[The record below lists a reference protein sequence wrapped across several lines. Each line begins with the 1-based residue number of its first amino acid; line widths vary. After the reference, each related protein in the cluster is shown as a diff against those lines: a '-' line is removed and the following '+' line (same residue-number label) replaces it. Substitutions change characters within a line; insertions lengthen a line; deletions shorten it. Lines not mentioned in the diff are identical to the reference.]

1 MFITDFIQWSP
12 FISILLISAVL
23 TFLLT
28 WVYKKTINHRR
39 YKEINE
45 RQKVLRNE
53 MKQTKDMKKLNEIQN
68 ETMSLSME
76 SLKLSFKPMLITFLP
91 VLIIFSLL
99 KQVYS
104 SAVIGV
110 GNSGNIISWG
120 TNLPL
125 IGTGAGWF
133 LCYFVLSFV
142 FSMVFRKILKF

>member
-1 MFITDFIQWSP
+1 MFITDFILWSP
-12 FISILLISAVL
+12 FVSILVISAVL

-28 WVYKKTINHRR
+28 WVYKKTINYKR
-39 YKEINE
+39 YKEIND

-53 MKQTKDMKKLNEIQN
+53 MKQTKDMKKMNEIQN

-99 KQVYS
+99 KQAYTT
-104 SAVIGV
+104 AAIGD
-110 GNSGNIISWG
+110 IIPFG
-120 TNLPL
+120 TSLPL
-125 IGTGAGWF
+125 VGTGAGWF

-142 FSMVFRKILKF
+142 FSLIFRKILKF